1 MAPGGRVRRPTN
13 TRGDELG
20 KDGERGHMH
29 TVDSYQ
35 CASLG
40 LGELGGHEVLDRGQY
55 NDDSRSN

>member
-1 MAPGGRVRRPTN
+1 MRRPTN